1 MKKSEALNTF
11 TQGLVMDINPLVA
24 PNDGVCNALNA
35 TLITM
40 NGNENVLQNDMG
52 NGRVETAY
60 LPEGYVPLGTTEL
73 GGIIYIV
80 SYNPLN
86 KKCQIGSFPSPER
99 NISSNEINDNIQT
112 LSNNDFNYNES
123 IGSLVYYIK
132 KELNQ
137 ELIFNPGDKF
147 IVYGDTIS
155 DNINNLYDDSVY
167 NATNIEKALKQT
179 VKLSIGTITNS
190 GKLVKFDDLK
200 LKQYKIKYTT
210 GDTTEE
216 KTEEKNYHILQY
228 EHEDGQEPDL
238 DEYRSLVEQ
247 PYNIFSSKVSG
258 TLVLIA
264 ELVQFNDFDVYLK
277 HNFNIPENNGSES
290 GSESILENDSENNQE
305 SSSESNL
312 KKVYDPTAMFTFS
325 GDYPFIPKG
334 VQGKLYLSGDG
345 IEEPLE
351 ENFEYNIDTNPDT
364 DPDKI
369 IDQIKQSNTSYEITD
384 INIINNNTENQ
395 NTIKSRIIELANQG
409 YFNQKERNG
418 NYILKYTF
426 TPCMNW
432 GPIQHLQV
440 NGQIDLDK
448 IGTGYIGLNTWKYFN
463 EPDKVNLTWGLEIYE
478 EEGHYVDNVKIEF
491 TRIVS
496 CTDSETN
503 TETVTYQVN
512 KKQSYFGIF
521 YDTIPIDQD
530 FYKLQ
535 GGQLKSNCLYLTKVI
550 VRYSSINNPENGV
563 DKEFYRWLYTNKVFN
578 SYYGNTNDFQE
589 LNLKLS
595 PDVKL
600 SYNTS
605 ITETNKVKVYGDL
618 SKTAEELEKA
628 EISIDTYKE
637 DTLSSLSAIQTTK
650 IARTD
655 CNLQVGLK
663 EDYDTFD
670 LQVNKEAFNI
680 DLIGSESSSKADIL
694 YTDVEDK
701 DQKEYLKSE
710 SIIVDKFDNYKI
722 NQDTN
727 PSTIK
732 DIPTLVSKSAMLSQ
746 SINPPSLTKFENNT
760 YKLQISS
767 TLLQTV
773 KAYCTRIERD
783 ATYQGHYIPLAY
795 DEETFYKYNLQWK
808 DSSYFESGD
817 GQWFPTIIGTF
828 GFQYGNTGRVYVG
841 SYDIDTHNYQY
852 DCCLNQDHSK
862 YPLNW
867 TKNPV
872 MAEMEKRLGWN
883 NTAMFYIHNHGG
895 HYDGSEE
902 NSSGSFLSN
911 KYAIISLMNIPQN
924 KNQIYS
930 RPSMQN
936 PYFNRIQLSF
946 ASNYDDYFHPIN
958 CSVCGENKKF
968 TGPLDPNFN
977 PHIDVIAKQ
986 SPFRDIFHKFAQWL
1000 HSIYRYDEGSVYQK
1014 IIVPDNI
1021 LYMDNCEYKLQNNL
1035 QVKSS
1040 GNFKNNY
1047 SLNIKLENNTKI
1059 NLKEIIGKLEK
1070 VGILAKGKHPTLDN
1084 NIESSKS
1091 IESNTYD
1098 HTYTIQ
1104 IKLSDEFTGD
1114 DLRDDI
1120 FQYSNLSIKAA
1131 IIDYDGKSIVGNAN
1145 IPTNKKALFE
1155 RETPLI
1161 HSKNPPSITLAKEFL
1176 PKQIAYKDGTYFM
1189 VIPEDFISGDFVPKD
1204 IASEDITLGDST
1216 SVDSTSEDS
1225 KITLDLNK
1233 YFTINNDNLIVLKDP
1248 KQSEHEFYRCDNM
1261 SISPTEGPV
1270 YGSKGIADGYLK
1282 VCILPKYKSY

>member
-11 TQGLVMDINPLVA
+11 TSGLVMDINPLVA

-60 LPEGYVPLGTTEL
+60 LPKGYVPLGTTEL

-99 NISSNEINDNIQT
+99 NISSDEINDNIQT

-155 DNINNLYDDSVY
+155 DNINKLYDDSVY
-167 NATNIEKALKQT
+167 NATNIEKALNQT

-228 EHEDGQEPDL
+228 EHKDGQEPDL

-247 PYNIFSSKVSG
+247 PYNVFSSKVSG

-277 HNFNIPENNGSES
+277 HNFNI
-290 GSESILENDSENNQE
+290 L
-305 SSSESNL
+305 ESNGPESDL
-312 KKVYDPTAMFTFS
+312 KKGYDPTAMFTFS

-345 IEEPLE
+345 IDEPLE
-351 ENFEYNIDTNPDT
+351 ENFEYNINTNPDT

-384 INIINNNTENQ
+384 INIINDNIEDQ
-395 NTIKSRIIELANQG
+395 NSIKSRIIKLANQG

-550 VRYSSINNPENGV
+550 VRYSSINNPEIGV

-578 SYYGNTNDFQE
+578 SYYGDTNDFQGLT
-589 LNLKLS
+589 LNLS

-605 ITETNKVKVYGDL
+605 ITETDKVKVYGDL
-618 SKTAEELEKA
+618 SKTAEELENNETA
-628 EISIDTYKE
+628 INNYKK

-701 DQKEYLKSE
+701 DQEEYLKSE
-710 SIIVDKFDNYKI
+710 SIIVDSSNDLEKYKI
-722 NQDTN
+722 NQETD
-727 PSTIK
+727 PLPIK
-732 DIPTLVSKSAMLSQ
+732 DIPTLVSHSRIFPYIIPQQDPIK
-746 SINPPSLTKFENNT
+746 IKFENNI
-760 YKLQISS
+760 YKLQIRS
-767 TLLQTV
+767 TLLQTI

-841 SYDIDTHNYQY
+841 SYDIDTNDYKY
-852 DCCLNQDHSK
+852 DCCLEQKHSK

-872 MAEMEKRLGWN
+872 MAEMEKRLGWS
-883 NTAMFYIHNHGG
+883 NTAMFYIHDCGG
-895 HYDGSEE
+895 HTNG
-902 NSSGSFLSN
+902 
-911 KYAIISLMNIPQN
+911 AIIGSRLVNKNYLTSANGEGIPMN
-924 KNQIYS
+924 KNQVYS
-930 RPSMQN
+930 YPSQQTSDL
-936 PYFNRIQLSF
+936 NRIQLSL

-958 CSVCGENKKF
+958 CSVCGTNEKF
-968 TGPLDPNFN
+968 SNIDTRPTSQD

-986 SPFRDIFHKFAQWL
+986 NSFKGIFHKFAQWL

-1021 LYMDNCEYKLQNNL
+1021 LYMDNCKYILQNKL
-1035 QVKSS
+1035 QVKSTEE
-1040 GNFKNNY
+1040 FETNY
-1047 SLNIKLENNTKI
+1047 SLNIKLEKGTKI
-1059 NLKEIIGKLEK
+1059 NLKDIIGKLK
-1070 VGILAKGKHPTLDN
+1070 TVGILAEGNYPTLRN
-1084 NIESSKS
+1084 NIESNKS
-1091 IESNTYD
+1091 IESRTYD
-1098 HTYTIQ
+1098 NTYTIEV
-1104 IKLSDEFTGD
+1104 ILSDKFTGD
-1114 DLRDDI
+1114 NLRDDI
-1120 FQYSNLSIKAA
+1120 FQYSNLSMKAA

-1155 RETPLI
+1155 KETSSVDSKII
-1161 HSKNPPSITLAKEFL
+1161 HSIKLAEEFR
-1176 PKQIAYKDGTYFM
+1176 
-1189 VIPEDFISGDFVPKD
+1189 PKD
-1204 IASEDITLGDST
+1204 IIYNNGKFSSVGSGST
-1216 SVDSTSEDS
+1216 GGSIESILPGIIK
-1225 KITLDLNK
+1225 KISLDLNK

-1248 KQSEHEFYRCDNM
+1248 KQSEHEFYRCDFEK
-1261 SISPTEGPV
+1261 EGIGGGEFK
-1270 YGSKGIADGYLK
+1270 YNTLIGIADGYLK